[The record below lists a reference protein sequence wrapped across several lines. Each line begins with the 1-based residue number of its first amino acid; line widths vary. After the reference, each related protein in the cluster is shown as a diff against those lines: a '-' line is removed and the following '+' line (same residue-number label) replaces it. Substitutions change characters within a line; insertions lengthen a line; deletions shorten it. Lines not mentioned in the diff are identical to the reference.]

1 MKDLTLG
8 ILAHVDAGKTTLS
21 EALLYQCGTIRT
33 LGRVDHR
40 DAFMDTDRLER
51 ERGITIYSKG
61 AVLTAGDLRIQL
73 LDTPGHSD
81 FSAETERVMSVLD
94 CAVLVISAADGVQSH
109 TRTIWNLLE
118 KYNVPVFLFLNKMDR
133 PGADRSALLENLRS
147 ELSSSC
153 VSFDEPDTPEH
164 TEEIAVADETLLDT
178 YLTNGTLTDSEIRS
192 AIRDRRL
199 FPVCSG
205 SALHLQGIEE
215 FVNTFSRYAEPRD
228 YPETFGARIY
238 KISRDEKGVRL
249 THLKV
254 TGGSLPVRKTL
265 SGTGADGEEWSEK
278 VHSIRIYNG
287 ASWSEIPEAKA
298 GTVCAVTG
306 LTHTVQGG
314 VLGFEEPLPPP
325 LITPVLHYRLL
336 PPEHTDPAVLYRRLL
351 ELQEEEPELN
361 VVWKENQ
368 QEIQVQ
374 IMGEVQTEV
383 LTAVIEERLGVHVT
397 FTDGS
402 IMYKETVASDVE
414 GVGHYEP
421 LRHYAEVHLIL
432 SPGKPGSGITISS
445 SVSSDVLATNWQRLI
460 HTHLQEKTFAGVLT
474 GSPLTDVH
482 FTIAAGR
489 ASIKHTEGGD
499 FRQATYRAVRHGL
512 MRAENVLL
520 EPFYQYRLEL
530 PSEYTGRAMT
540 DLDGMFATGT
550 SIEQNGAVTVLKG
563 EAPVATMRNYH
574 AAVSAYTRGT
584 GQLSLTVSG
593 YRPCHNTE
601 EVLARS
607 TYDPDADTENPSFS
621 VFCTH
626 GAGFSI
632 PWYEVME
639 YMHLPPV
646 LAAPVS
652 RAADPEFPVQPAD
665 RSPSSESLWISPEE
679 VESIM
684 EKTFYAN
691 STDKRR
697 KPGYKKTRVR
707 HGPESARDS
716 QYVIRKPEG
725 LKPYLL
731 VDGYNVIFAWEELSE
746 LANSSIDAAR
756 ESLQDILCNYRSMTD
771 AEIIIVYDAYRV
783 RNHPVEI
790 SDYGNIHVV
799 FTKTAQTADTYIEKF
814 THDNRG
820 KYDIS
825 VVTSDGLEQIIIQ
838 GQGAHLISSH
848 EFEERVREINER
860 IRRIL
865 EENQR
870 SIPASRMDFSVLDQQ
885 NQTENEQE

>member
-351 ELQEEEPELN
+351 ELQEEEPELY

-383 LTAVIEERLGVHVT
+383 LTAVIEERLGIHVT

-499 FRQATYRAVRHGL
+499 FRPATYRAVRHGL

-520 EPFYQYRLEL
+520 EPFYQRYWEGSTPLW
-530 PSEYTGRAMT
+530 
-540 DLDGMFATGT
+540 
-550 SIEQNGAVTVLKG
+550 VL
-563 EAPVATMRNYH
+563 
-574 AAVSAYTRGT
+574 
-584 GQLSLTVSG
+584 LSLFWV
-593 YRPCHNTE
+593 
-601 EVLARS
+601 
-607 TYDPDADTENPSFS
+607 
-621 VFCTH
+621 
-626 GAGFSI
+626 
-632 PWYEVME
+632 
-639 YMHLPPV
+639 
-646 LAAPVS
+646 
-652 RAADPEFPVQPAD
+652 
-665 RSPSSESLWISPEE
+665 
-679 VESIM
+679 
-684 EKTFYAN
+684 
-691 STDKRR
+691 
-697 KPGYKKTRVR
+697 
-707 HGPESARDS
+707 
-716 QYVIRKPEG
+716 
-725 LKPYLL
+725 
-731 VDGYNVIFAWEELSE
+731 NVIFYALRRWVKPLWALLAIVIGCSALGYWLCVHKLVLPLMLDTSLVAMPYFVLGWGLKSWGALEPSRYDRWGILALVAVAFPVYWLSE
-746 LANSSIDAAR
+746 FMNLHFQVMQPYWKLYLLPLLAIVALFWACKPLPR
-756 ESLQDILCNYRSMTD
+756 LPVLCHYGRYSLIILGTHPLFFLPIRSLCMLRLGMEPGITLTL
-771 AEIIIVYDAYRV
+771 
-783 RNHPVEI
+783 
-790 SDYGNIHVV
+790 VV
-799 FTKTAQTADTYIEKF
+799 FIATIILEWPTIWLLKTYAPRFTAQQPFFKP
-814 THDNRG
+814 G
-820 KYDIS
+820 WK
-825 VVTSDGLEQIIIQ
+825 L
-838 GQGAHLISSH
+838 
-848 EFEERVREINER
+848 
-860 IRRIL
+860 
-865 EENQR
+865 
-870 SIPASRMDFSVLDQQ
+870 
-885 NQTENEQE
+885 